1 MTKASRDLEILV
13 ARIQKQLAPDSE
25 VLHDVKLDGRHSN
38 RKRQI
43 DVLVRQKIGQYEI
56 QIVID
61 CKDYARPV
69 DVKGVEEFYGL
80 LSDVGAQKGVL
91 VCPKG
96 FSEAAKTRAEGWQI
110 DLYSPVDTDPHKWQA
125 KPAIPALCDFR
136 TAAMAFGI
144 SSSAPYPFTI
154 HKPNDFFAKNIVY
167 DKEKNELGTMLDNAM
182 EKWNEGRFPSEPGE
196 HQGLPIFDTLE
207 VMTDNGHGMIVPVE
221 LDVSLSVERQLYFG
235 QFPIHQI
242 SGFKDE
248 LSGGII
254 TNAFTVGILSPDEVE
269 RDWQKINTEEEAPIN
284 PVIHLAGLVGWV
296 RE

>member
-25 VLHDVKLDGRHSN
+25 VLHDVNLYGRQSK

-96 FSEAAKTRAEGWQI
+96 FSEAAKTRAEGLQI
-110 DLYSPVDTDPHKWQA
+110 DLYSPIDTDPHKWQA
-125 KPAIPALCDFR
+125 KPVIPALCDFR
-136 TAAMAFGI
+136 TAAMSFGL
-144 SSSAPYPFTI
+144 SMSAPYPFTM
-154 HKPNDFFAKNIVY
+154 PNDFFAKDIVY
-167 DKEKNELGTMLDNAM
+167 DKEKNELGNMLDKAM
-182 EKWNEGRFPSEPGE
+182 DKWNTGRFPSEPGE
-196 HQGLPIFDTLE
+196 HRRLPVFDTLE
-207 VMTDNGHGMIVPVE
+207 VLTDNGHGMTVPV
-221 LDVSLSVERQLYFG
+221 DMYVSLRVERQIYFG
-235 QFPIHQI
+235 QFPITQI

-254 TNAFTVGILSPDEVE
+254 TNAFTVGILDPDEVD
-269 RDWQKINTEEEAPIN
+269 RNWKKINTEEEAPIE
-284 PVIHLAGLVGWV
+284 PVIYLTGLVGWV

>member
-13 ARIQKQLAPDSE
+13 AKIQRQLAPDSE
-25 VLHDVKLDGRHSN
+25 VLHDVKLDGRQSN
-38 RKRQI
+38 QKRQI

-80 LSDVGAQKGVL
+80 LNDVGAKKGVL

-96 FSEAAKTRAEGWQI
+96 FSEAVKTRAEGWQI

-136 TAAMAFGI
+136 TAAMAFGL
-144 SSSAPYPFTI
+144 SMSAPYPFTM
-154 HKPNDFFAKNIVY
+154 PNDFFAKNIVY
-167 DKEKNELGTMLDNAM
+167 DKDKNELGIMLDNAM

-196 HQGLPIFDTLE
+196 HRDLPIFDTLE

-221 LDVSLSVERQLYFG
+221 MYVSLHVDRQLYFG
-235 QFPIHQI
+235 QFPINQI

-269 RDWQKINTEEEAPIN
+269 RDWQKINTEEEAPIK
-284 PVIHLAGLVGWV
+284 PVICLAGLVGWV

>member
-25 VLHDVKLDGRHSN
+25 VLHDVKLDGRESN

-43 DVLVRQKIGQYEI
+43 DVLVRQRIGQYEI

-69 DVKGVEEFYGL
+69 DVKGVEEFHGL

-96 FSEAAKTRAEGWQI
+96 FSEAAKTRAEGLQI
-110 DLYSPVDTDPHKWQA
+110 DLYSPIDTDPHKWQA
-125 KPAIPALCDFR
+125 KPVIPAPCDFR
-136 TAAMAFGI
+136 TAAMSFGL
-144 SSSAPYPFTI
+144 SMSAPCPFTM
-154 HKPNDFFAKNIVY
+154 PNDFFAKNIVY
-167 DKEKNELGTMLDNAM
+167 DKEKNELGNMLDKAM
-182 EKWNEGRFPSEPGE
+182 DKWNTGRFPSEPGE
-196 HQGLPIFDTLE
+196 HRRLPVFDTLE
-207 VMTDNGHGMIVPVE
+207 VLTDNGHGMTVPV
-221 LDVSLSVERQLYFG
+221 DMYVSLRVERQIYFG
-235 QFPIHQI
+235 QFPITQI

-254 TNAFTVGILSPDEVE
+254 TNAFTVGILDPDEVD
-269 RDWQKINTEEEAPIN
+269 RNWKKIDTEEEAPIE
-284 PVIHLAGLVGWV
+284 PVIYLTGLVGWV